1 MEAEFCVNGSS
12 ASNDQQF
19 LGHAAFEAI
28 TFTRPPPKKATDA
41 SQKCMAISHMP
52 SMKMGSCPPH
62 PLIFWPKDN
71 SYVRKVSRRILKP
84 TDPVAHLPF
93 PKYNPSPRRRR
104 S

>member
-52 SMKMGSCPPH
+52 SMKMGSCPPIH
-62 PLIFWPKDN
+62 SF
-71 SYVRKVSRRILKP
+71 SGRKITVMSERYRGG
-84 TDPVAHLPF
+84 
-93 PKYNPSPRRRR
+93 Y
-104 S
+104 